1 MISFIFK
8 CFISFFVGILIND
21 LTESNTS
28 LKFLGQTIFT
38 NHSSFQF
45 DMRVETFI
53 SLIVLT
59 ILSIIFIF
67 FKNSKLIK
75 PLTLKIIG
83 YEFILF
89 SFLKGLNIDGYDSIF
104 SDKNLI
110 LIIGL
115 FFIVFYLIILKISS
129 YKEFSNEEKSERI
142 IYDSRKLDLEKLK
155 KYLENSN
162 IVGIDSEWGQG
173 KSYFVD
179 YWRRDEN
186 ITSILISVLNT
197 SEKDVID
204 FVFKQLDKQLFR
216 EGQIETNSRVLKSF
230 LSNQNFLGIN
240 FSGIFSSKTYK
251 EALKDYK
258 KALNIREKPL
268 YIIFDDLD
276 RVKEKELL
284 IKVLNLGDEIQS
296 DKLKILYLYDQKKL
310 NTLELDREY
319 IEKFIPLTLGLT
331 KLSFFD
337 ILAAKLKELKIN
349 LSIDEFDFLKTYFF
363 EKNQD
368 NQELL
373 INPTPRN
380 IEIFLKEIKSMQVI
394 KEYNSTFNDIKK
406 REIIAMIFFK
416 VFYFENIY
424 LNLKRL
430 LESNWKNNNVLEN
443 LNKVKFIFNKKENN
457 SLVLKQ
463 SIIETLGYIYM
474 PKGAKDNEWNQKVK
488 KNLNI
493 LYSLESIE
501 NLTTYEKVYKYIHE
515 LLKNFEISL
524 EEKSKKYIEIDEIF
538 NSELQT
544 ETFHGKEFL
553 LIDWFCRESKI
564 DEKEKLLEIIFFNN
578 KITNTMILSISSEYI
593 LNNINFR
600 KIIFDNLKNKEAS
613 KLDKFDLEKFIR
625 EYFKSIN
632 NYDFLENI
640 NTINTKEIK
649 KVIENTKFSLKG
661 LNSTKNINIFKEQYE
676 SLDELEILFLK
687 LLDNSGDLKVEVS
700 FSKNKSVEKIV
711 KELKERY
718 PSKEE
723 QFKRIDYL
731 IRNNQLD
738 EYLINS
744 ILGELLKSED

>member
-45 DMRVETFI
+45 DMRLETFI
-53 SLIVLT
+53 SLITLT

-129 YKEFSNEEKSERI
+129 YKGFSNEEKSEKI

-204 FVFKQLDKQLFR
+204 FIFKQLDKQLFR

-331 KLSFFD
+331 KLNFFD
-337 ILAAKLKELKIN
+337 ILSEKLQELKFS
-349 LSIDEFDFLKTYFF
+349 LSIDEFNFLKTYFL
-363 EKNQD
+363 EKPQD
-368 NQELL
+368 YQELA
-373 INPTPRN
+373 IKPTPRN
-380 IEIFLKEIKSMQVI
+380 IEIFLKEIESMLVI
-394 KEYNSTFNDIKK
+394 KNKFEDIKN
-406 REIIAMIFFK
+406 REIISILFFK
-416 VFYFENIY
+416 IFYFESIY
-424 LNLKRL
+424 LNLKDL
-430 LESNWKNNNVLEN
+430 LESSWRSDNVLETLKKLRITIN
-443 LNKVKFIFNKKENN
+443 KENVN

-463 SIIETLGYIYM
+463 ATVETLGYIYI
-474 PKGAKDNEWNQKVK
+474 PKGAKDIEWNEKVK

-493 LYSLESIE
+493 LYSLESLE
-501 NLTTYEKVYKYIHE
+501 NLTNFEKIYRYINE
-515 LLKNFEISL
+515 LLNSFEISS
-524 EEKSKKYIEIDEIF
+524 EEKWKKYIGIDEALNLKLRAESVF
-538 NSELQT
+538 
-544 ETFHGKEFL
+544 GKEFL
-553 LIDWFCRESKI
+553 LIEWFSRESKV
-564 DEKEKLLEIIFFNN
+564 DEKEKLLELIFFNN
-578 KITNTMILSISSEYI
+578 KITDPMILSLSSEYI

-600 KIIFDNLKNKEAS
+600 KIIFENLKNKEAN
-613 KLDKFDLEKFIR
+613 KLDKFYLEKFIR
-625 EYFKSIN
+625 KYFKGIN

-676 SLDELEILFLK
+676 SLDELEILFIR
-687 LLDNSGDLKVEVS
+687 LLDNFDDLKAKDF
-700 FSKNKSVEKIV
+700 FSRSKFVDDIV
-711 KELKERY
+711 KDLKETY
-718 PSKEE
+718 PSKEG
-723 QFKRIDYL
+723 QFERINDL
-731 IRNNQLD
+731 IINNQLD
-738 EYLINS
+738 ESLVDS

>member
-45 DMRVETFI
+45 DMRLETFI
-53 SLIVLT
+53 SLITLT

-115 FFIVFYLIILKISS
+115 FFIVFYLIILKIFS
-129 YKEFSNEEKSERI
+129 YKGFSNEEKSEKI

-216 EGQIETNSRVLKSF
+216 EGQIEINSRVLKSF

-296 DKLKILYLYDQKKL
+296 NKLKILYLYDQKKL

-331 KLSFFD
+331 KLNFFD
-337 ILAAKLKELKIN
+337 ILSEKLQELKIS
-349 LSIDEFDFLKTYFF
+349 LSIDEFNFLKTYFL
-363 EKNQD
+363 EKPQD
-368 NQELL
+368 YQELV
-373 INPTPRN
+373 IKPTPRN
-380 IEIFLKEIKSMQVI
+380 IEIFLKEIESMLII
-394 KEYNSTFNDIKK
+394 KNKFEDIKNQ
-406 REIIAMIFFK
+406 EIIVILFFK
-416 VFYFENIY
+416 IFYFESIY
-424 LNLKRL
+424 LNLKDL
-430 LESNWKNNNVLEN
+430 LESSWRSDNVLEN
-443 LNKVKFIFNKKENN
+443 LKKLKITINKEDVKNFI
-457 SLVLKQ
+457 LKQ
-463 SIIETLGYIYM
+463 SVVETLGFIYT
-474 PKGAKDNEWNQKVK
+474 PKGAKDIEWNEKVK

-493 LYSLESIE
+493 LYSLESVE
-501 NLTTYEKVYKYIHE
+501 NLTNSEKAYRYINE
-515 LLKNFEISL
+515 LLNNTEISS
-524 EEKSKKYIEIDEIF
+524 EEKWKKYIEIDSGL
-538 NSELQT
+538 NLKLQV
-544 ETFHGKEFL
+544 ETIHGKEFL
-553 LIDWFCRESKI
+553 LIDWFSKNKQ
-564 DEKEKLLEIIFFNN
+564 KEKKLLLELVLFGDS
-578 KITNTMILSISSEYI
+578 ITNTMILSLSSQYI

-600 KIIFDNLKNKEAS
+600 KIIFDNLKNKEAN
-613 KLDKFDLEKFIR
+613 KLDKFYLEKFIR
-625 EYFKSIN
+625 KYFKSIN

-640 NTINTKEIK
+640 NMINTKEIK
-649 KVIENTKFSLKG
+649 KVIENTKLSLKG
-661 LNSTKNINIFKEQYE
+661 LNSTKNINVFKEQYE
-676 SLDELEILFLK
+676 SLDELEILFIR